1 MSAFVDRAQARPGA
15 SELVTATLAGQ
26 EIAMPVTAVQ
36 DVLGPQPLTPV
47 PRAVS
52 EVAGLLNLR
61 GRIVTA
67 IDLRPRLG
75 IQPEAGERPPM
86 NIVLEHD
93 GELYS
98 LLVDAVGEVIEPPDS
113 SLAREVTLLSPA
125 WRRLATGIYAL
136 QDRLLVA
143 LDIARVLDFR
153 TAT

>member
-1 MSAFVDRAQARPGA
+1 MSATANAA
-15 SELVTATLAGQ
+15 SAGTLAGELVTATLAGQ
-26 EIAMPVTAVQ
+26 DIAMPVSAVQ
-36 DVLGPQPLTPV
+36 DVLGPQSLTPV
-47 PRAVS
+47 PRAVN

-75 IQPEAGERPPM
+75 ILAGPGERPPM

-98 LLVDAVGEVIEPPDS
+98 LLVDAVGEVIDAPDS
-113 SLAREVTLLSPA
+113 TLAREVTLLSPA
-125 WRRLATGIYAL
+125 WRRLATGLYAL

-143 LDIARVLDFR
+143 LDIARVLEFR